1 VQTGAGAVANIL
13 DPSPGSS
20 LAVFGL
26 GGVGMAG
33 AALGVEQIIG
43 VDLTESRRDTA
54 VKVGATHVLDGADP
68 GLVDKLRDLTG
79 GGATH
84 ALDTTA
90 VPAVVRTA
98 AEALAVRGTLVVV
111 GVGPDATFN
120 IGDLIGGGK
129 TVRGCIEGD
138 ANPQTFIPR
147 LLDWQPA
154 GPAAD
159 GRDRPDLR
167 LHGDESGGN
176 RRRHQARARFRGLID
191 PLDLLAAGSS
201 LARRPHHLLRTRL
214 SVAPNLVRGN
224 RR

>member
-1 VQTGAGAVANIL
+1 MAAV
-13 DPSPGSS
+13 
-20 LAVFGL
+20 
-26 GGVGMAG
+26 MAG

-138 ANPQTFIPR
+138 ANP
-147 LLDWQPA
+147 
-154 GPAAD
+154 
-159 GRDRPDLR
+159 RPSSR
-167 LHGDESGGN
+167 ACSTGN
-176 RRRHQARARFRGLID
+176 RQGRLPMAEIVQTYAFTEMNQAVTGGAIK
-191 PLDLLAAGSS
+191 P
-201 LARRPHHLLRTRL
+201 
-214 SVAPNLVRGN
+214 VLVFED
-224 RR
+224 